1 MRPSLPIAAPEHI
14 QNQTQNGRQWLNRL
28 SHFMWPNK
36 IAMQRKIC
44 ILWSTCP
51 LAFTYETRQ
60 LKNRGNMK
68 QQPSQLS
75 SIVFWNRIIDLGPPG
90 GSSPKQLAL
99 PAWELYRSML
109 DLLDKMLHHT
119 RGPKRYFDPW
129 RLQSQWVNVTPA
141 LMSMHRTAWTDDPRH
156 PRPSAA
162 CAWLRYAHLYSRIED
177 KKKSQYS
184 WIRWMHKF
192 KIWII

>member
-75 SIVFWNRIIDLGPPG
+75 SIVFLKSNNR
-90 GSSPKQLAL
+90 SWTTWRELAK
-99 PAWELYRSML
+99 A
-109 DLLDKMLHHT
+109 
-119 RGPKRYFDPW
+119 
-129 RLQSQWVNVTPA
+129 A
-141 LMSMHRTAWTDDPRH
+141 RTASLGIISKYVGPVGQN
-156 PRPSAA
+156 AA
-162 CAWLRYAHLYSRIED
+162 PHKGPEKILRSVKVAESMSQRDTSLDVYAQNCLNWW
-177 KKKSQYS
+177 SQTS
-184 WIRWMHKF
+184 QTLCSLCMTTLCSSILPDWG
-192 KIWII
+192 